1 MLCNIVQT
9 FINDA
14 GWGLIIS
21 GVDNMSDK
29 SAKENDLVRVDY
41 KGTLEDGKVFDTSE
55 GRQPIEFKIGEHK
68 VIRGFEDAVIGMK
81 VGDKKD
87 IRLSPEQAY
96 GQRVD
101 ELMQE
106 VPKAAF
112 GDKLD
117 PEKGMTLALKAPTG
131 QVIPATV
138 VDVKDDK
145 VKLDLNHP
153 LAGRALNFSI
163 TLVSIG

>member
-1 MLCNIVQT
+1 
-9 FINDA
+9 
-14 GWGLIIS
+14 
-21 GVDNMSDK
+21 MSDK